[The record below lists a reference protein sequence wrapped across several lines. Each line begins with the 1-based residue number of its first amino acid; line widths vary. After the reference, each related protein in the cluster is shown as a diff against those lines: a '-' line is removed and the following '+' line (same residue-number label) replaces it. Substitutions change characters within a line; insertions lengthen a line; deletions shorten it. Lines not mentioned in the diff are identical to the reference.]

1 MNYNNEHAGHDRLRG
16 QFTTWLEKLIV
27 RAKLDYIRS
36 NRRYLDVISIE
47 DLSDEAMAVCDDPIR
62 VETHRFEFE
71 DERMENAFRQ
81 LTPLRRQILTML
93 FVEEMTPEEV
103 AAELGCSVDAV
114 YNNRSRALKKIAGG
128 DNERG
133 GRKMKAEEFRTLL
146 ERATAGDKEAVE
158 AILLLYMPLIN
169 RHCYIS
175 NALDEDMKQY
185 VLLHIVKNLH
195 KFQI

>member
-1 MNYNNEHAGHDRLRG
+1 MNYNNEHTGHDRLRG

-71 DERMENAFRQ
+71 DERMENAFCQ

-93 FVEEMTPEEV
+93 FVEEMTSEEV

-114 YNNRSRALKKIAGG
+114 YNNCSRALKKL
-128 DNERG
+128 R
-133 GRKMKAEEFRTLL
+133 
-146 ERATAGDKEAVE
+146 E
-158 AILLLYMPLIN
+158 AI
-169 RHCYIS
+169 
-175 NALDEDMKQY
+175 MKGE
-185 VLLHIVKNLH
+185 VGK
-195 KFQI
+195 